1 MVGVLDPSD
10 PRLIGPF
17 ELVGRLGAG
26 GMGRVFLGMSAAGR
40 PVAVKIIHAGLAAD
54 PEFRAR
60 FSIEVAAARKVSGL
74 FTALVVDADVD
85 AQVPWLATA
94 YVSGPSLSEAVRD
107 RGPQSAAPLLAMA
120 AGLAK
125 SLTAIHAA
133 GVVHGDLKPSNVLLA
148 LDGPRVID
156 FGISQAAEAAPQ
168 ARGGLVVGTP
178 SFMSPEQAAGQAV
191 GPLSDVFSLGT
202 VLAFAATGRKPFGTG
217 PAAAVLERVVRG
229 APDLGSVPPEVR
241 PLIERCLVKDP
252 AGRPAAAALLAE
264 VTAIQAAL
272 YQPAEAAPATMAAPG
287 TVARPGTVA
296 DPGIVADPGTVADP
310 GGAPPAPQA
319 APPAP
324 RRWWRPLVTASAF
337 AGIVVAGTAAGYG
350 LTIMNTHQPGQPSL
364 SPAGGNAQPRDQAGA
379 GDARSGRRALAPAP
393 APAGPSPKPPKIIG
407 TYTYQQG
414 RMIYFEISYSDPG
427 HDAAGFGFAGVQESA
442 RLPRQVI
449 SFSSPGPGIVEA
461 NTIAYPLDQG
471 CGSSV
476 EYTSS
481 VKAWI
486 YDKAGGRSKPVIIHL
501 ACTT

>member
-1 MVGVLDPSD
+1 VVGVLEPSD
-10 PRLIGPF
+10 PRLIGPYQ
-17 ELVGRLGAG
+17 LVGRLGAG
-26 GMGRVFLGMSAAGR
+26 GMGRVFLGVSAAGR
-40 PVAVKIIHAGLAAD
+40 PVAVKVIHAGLAAD

-94 YVSGPSLSEAVRD
+94 YVSGPSLSEAVRE
-107 RGPQSAAPLLAMA
+107 RGPLSVARLLGMA

-156 FGISQAAEAAPQ
+156 FGISQAAEAAPL
-168 ARGGLVVGTP
+168 ARAGLVVGTP

-229 APDLGSVPPEVR
+229 EPDLDGVPAEVL

-252 AGRPAAAALLAE
+252 AGRPAAAGLLAE
-264 VTAIQAAL
+264 VTAIQAML
-272 YQPAEAAPATMAAPG
+272 DQPAEPAPAAAP
-287 TVARPGTVA
+287 
-296 DPGIVADPGTVADP
+296 DPGT
-310 GGAPPAPQA
+310 APPAPQA
-319 APPAP
+319 ASPAP
-324 RRWWRPLVTASAF
+324 RRRWRPLVTASAVT
-337 AGIVVAGTAAGYG
+337 GILVAGGAAGYG
-350 LTIMNTHQPGQPSL
+350 LNIMTAHRPDR
-364 SPAGGNAQPRDQAGA
+364 PAVSREAPKSGT
-379 GDARSGRRALAPAP
+379 GDKLAVV
-393 APAGPSPKPPKIIG
+393 AGPPPKIIG

-414 RMIYFEISYSDPG
+414 QMVFFEIAYSDPG
-427 HDAAGFGFAGVQESA
+427 HNAAGFGFVGVQESD
-442 RLPRQVI
+442 LPRHVI
-449 SFSSPGPGIVEA
+449 PFSSPGPGIVEP
-461 NTIAYPLDQG
+461 NTIAYPLNQG

-476 EYTSS
+476 EFTSS

-486 YDKAGGRSKPVIIHL
+486 YDQAGTRSKPVIIHL
-501 ACTT
+501 ACTI

>member
-1 MVGVLDPSD
+1 MVGVLEPSD

-40 PVAVKIIHAGLAAD
+40 PVAVKVIHAGLAAD

-60 FSIEVAAARKVSGL
+60 FSVEVAAARKVSGL

-85 AQVPWLATA
+85 APVPWLATA

-107 RGPQSAAPLLAMA
+107 HGPRSVGPLLAMA

-168 ARGGLVVGTP
+168 ARAGLVVGTP
-178 SFMSPEQAAGQAV
+178 SFMSPEQAAGHAV

-229 APDLGSVPPEVR
+229 AADLDGVPAEVR

-252 AGRPAAAALLAE
+252 AGRPAAAGLLAE

-272 YQPAEAAPATMAAPG
+272 DQAAGSAPG
-287 TVARPGTVA
+287 AGP
-296 DPGIVADPGTVADP
+296 DPGT
-310 GGAPPAPQA
+310 APPAPA
-319 APPAP
+319 AASPAP
-324 RRWWRPLVTASAF
+324 RRGWRPLVTASAVTGILA
-337 AGIVVAGTAAGYG
+337 AGAAAGYG
-350 LTIMNTHQPGQPSL
+350 LNVMNAHQPGPPPSVQ
-364 SPAGGNAQPRDQAGA
+364 AGGQAQGRDRIGA
-379 GDARSGRRALAPAP
+379 GDARTVRRAPAH
-393 APAGPSPKPPKIIG
+393 AHARAGPVPKIIG
-407 TYTYQQG
+407 TSTYQEGQ
-414 RMIYFEISYSDPG
+414 MVFFEIFYSDPG
-427 HDAAGFGFAGVQESA
+427 HDAAGFGYVGVQESD
-442 RLPRQVI
+442 LPRRVI
-449 SFSSPGPGIVEA
+449 PFSSPGPGIVEA
-461 NTIAYPLDQG
+461 NSIAYPLDQG
-471 CGSSV
+471 CGGNV

-486 YDKAGGRSKPVIIHL
+486 YDTAGARSKPVIIHL
-501 ACTT
+501 ACIT